1 MKQPPKMSITSQL
14 RIAKVMYP
22 KYYKHNAYAL
32 AHEMSFVCIAYFYPK
47 KYTLT
52 PKLMFL
58 LFGINQLVS
67 ADTRMDNVYRTWDI

>member
-32 AHEMSFVCIAYFYPK
+32 GHEMSFVCIAYFYPK

-52 PKLMFL
+52 PKLIFL
-58 LFGINQLVS
+58 LFLYKP
-67 ADTRMDNVYRTWDI
+67 TC